1 MAGIF
6 TFCNFEGL
14 IKRLTN
20 SKDLELISNDRLTN
34 SRKLMKRFFAT
45 ILTLLIC
52 SLGFADAIQDLQTR
66 LTKSTQV
73 QEKIYLHTDN
83 SCYFV
88 GDTLWYKAYVTH
100 ATSLKPTQLSRLLYV
115 ELLTPD
121 GYLVERQH
129 VEIDQNG
136 GAHGQFIL
144 FDSIYSGYYELRAY
158 TRWQLNFNEVKK
170 NYTRDDKLRFFPNSA
185 AADFYRQFEGLYSRV
200 LPIYEKPKKAG
211 DYTDRY
217 MSHRPKQRL
226 MKSKEGLQIHF
237 YPEGGQPI
245 EGLQGRVAYE
255 LTDLNGQAMDIEGV
269 LTDGTK
275 LKSQHLGR
283 GTFMYTPNG
292 KSAKATFTQDG
303 KTYTFTLPKA
313 QDAGIG
319 LYLNTEK
326 ASVTVKSRNVT
337 AAAYAIMCRGRL
349 VKFERLTGDGEIKN
363 IKDGCPTGINEIIV
377 YDADATP
384 RASRLFFV
392 NNHDTGTEVN
402 VTMAADG
409 QDVNSKTT
417 LAAYA
422 PVKMT
427 VDTRNVPGMSVAVRD
442 AQTDE
447 RGYDNGNMLTDML
460 LSSELKGF
468 IATPGYYFAADDEQH
483 RADLDLL
490 MMVQG
495 WRRYKHVSK
504 FRYMPERELTF
515 EGTVYTLPENVGLI
529 ELEDVEKVL
538 NKSTTVYDMMLSDTG
553 VSSISST
560 ESSDSEDS
568 DSESTIDAD
577 SESTTDTETTSN
589 ENTLATGKA
598 IRNVYVE
605 AEIVKGTDVAG
616 AAAKTGKA
624 GHFIINLPTFYDKAF
639 LFVKAYTRRDSLNKC
654 LTNAAKDKDRLNE
667 RSYPD
672 FFVKRDMFFPVYSQP
687 YSWYQINSPEL
698 NFIDEEEDGTIPAT
712 SRLAG
717 NHVLQNVIVKAK
729 RRGKRGIDMNKPAM
743 VYDAYDLYNDATDY
757 GLLWGVADFRRMPV
771 AFATTLFGN
780 MGRTYDINVR
790 ALVNGTTF
798 YRNYTPMASEYDKP
812 AAATNI
818 FNQLKLSNI
827 KNIRVFS
834 DYELRTDSG
843 YVADR
848 YNADVTLD
856 FQTMPDDAKRA
867 TYRDRRY
874 VIDGLAFA
882 EEFYSPDYSAL
893 KPAEPT
899 DYRRTLYWNPDVKP
913 DQNGQ
918 FQTTFYNNC
927 RETRVTVSV
936 AGVDSQG
943 QIYYK

>member
-1 MAGIF
+1 
-6 TFCNFEGL
+6 
-14 IKRLTN
+14 
-20 SKDLELISNDRLTN
+20 
-34 SRKLMKRFFAT
+34 MKRTLAT
-45 ILTLLIC
+45 FLTLLIC
-52 SLGFADAIQDLQTR
+52 CMGFADAIQDLQTR
-66 LTKSTQV
+66 LAKNTQV

-88 GDTLWYKAYVTH
+88 GDTLWYKAYVAH

-144 FDSIYSGYYELRAY
+144 FDSLYSGYYEVRAY
-158 TRWQLNFNEVKK
+158 TRWQLNFNAVKK
-170 NYTRDDKLRFFPNSA
+170 DYTRDDKLRFFPNSA
-185 AADFYRQFEGLYSRV
+185 AKDFYRQFEGLYSRV
-200 LPIYEKPKKAG
+200 LPIYEKPKKTG

-226 MKSKEGLQIHF
+226 MKAKEGLKVHF
-237 YPEGGQPI
+237 YPEAGQLI
-245 EGLQGRVAYE
+245 NGLPCRVAYE
-255 LTDLNGQAMDIEGV
+255 LTDMNGQAMDIEGT

-275 LKSQHLGR
+275 TKPQHLGR
-283 GTFMYTPNG
+283 GTFVVTPNG
-292 KSAKATFTQDG
+292 KTTKLAYQWNG
-303 KTYTFTLPKA
+303 KTYGFSLPKA
-313 QDAGIG
+313 HDAGVS
-319 LYLNTEK
+319 LNLNAEK
-326 ASVTVKSRNVT
+326 ATATVKSKGVT
-337 AAAYAIMCRGRL
+337 VAAYAVTCRGKL
-349 VKFERLTGDGEIKN
+349 VKFERLNGDGEINN
-363 IKDGCPTGINEIIV
+363 IKDGCPTGINEIII
-377 YDADATP
+377 YDAEATP

-392 NNHDTGTEVN
+392 NNHDAGAEVN
-402 VTMAADG
+402 VTLTTG
-409 QDVNSKTT
+409 GEKVGTKTT
-417 LAAYA
+417 LEAYA

-427 VDTRNVPGMSVAVRD
+427 VDTKNVPGMSVAVRD
-442 AQTDE
+442 AQTDD
-447 RGYDNGNMLTDML
+447 RGYDNGNMMTEML

-483 RADLDLL
+483 RADLDML

-495 WRRYKHVSK
+495 WRRYKTVSH
-504 FRYMPERELTF
+504 FQYMPERELAF
-515 EGTVYTLPENVGLI
+515 EGTVYTLPDNVGHI

-538 NKSTTVYDMMLSDTG
+538 KNSTTLYDMMLSDTG
-553 VSSISST
+553 VSSISGT
-560 ESSDSEDS
+560 ESTDTEDADAS
-568 DSESTIDAD
+568 VDAD
-577 SESTTDTETTSN
+577 SETSADTDTETSSN

-598 IRNVYVE
+598 VRNVYVE
-605 AEIVKGTDVAG
+605 AEIVKGQDVAG
-616 AAAKTGKA
+616 AVTKTGKT
-624 GHFIINLPTFYDKAF
+624 GHFKLNLPTFYDKAF

-654 LTNAAKDKDRLNE
+654 LTNAANEKDRLNE
-667 RSYPD
+667 RAYPD

-717 NHVLQNVIVKAK
+717 NHMLQNVIVKAK
-729 RRGKRGIDMNKPAM
+729 RRGKRSLDMNKPAM
-743 VYDAYDLYNDATDY
+743 VYDAYDLYNDATDW
-757 GLLWGVADFRRMPV
+757 GLLWGTADFRRMPM
-771 AFATTLFGN
+771 AFATALFGN
-780 MGRTYDINVR
+780 MGRAYDINVR
-790 ALVNGTTF
+790 ALVNGTSF

-812 AAATNI
+812 AAATYI

-827 KNIRVFS
+827 KNVRVFS

-856 FQTMPDDAKRA
+856 FQTMPEGAKRA

-882 EEFYSPDYSAL
+882 EEFYSPDYSAV
-893 KPAEPT
+893 KPVEPT

-913 DQNGQ
+913 DENGL

-927 RETRVTVSV
+927 RETRVTVSA
-936 AGVDSQG
+936 AGLDSQG
-943 QIYYK
+943 QMYYK